1 MGSNGIL
8 VSLCFPTCNRGQMIK
23 SILDH
28 YLSCSEFDCKVEIV
42 ISDNASTDS
51 TKQLVTD

>member
-1 MGSNGIL
+1 MGSNDIL

-28 YLSCSEFDCKVEIV
+28 ICLVLSLIV
-42 ISDNASTDS
+42 R
-51 TKQLVTD
+51 